1 MRSAHGGLR
10 GYIIMNL
17 RQRQN
22 NMGSTRKK
30 VLIGISVER
39 ETPASVVGGPHPT
52 GPASGATKQI
62 LPPHTVQDWFNE
74 KTCNTM
80 DLTLIMAEVK
90 RLLNATHLQRRLAE
104 WRVVDMAEVRRREMI
119 GCGIC
124 THSPLARHYCEQR
137 MRRPAGIWALEEPN
151 QNEGMSIS
159 NAFHEFGALEL
170 LLAPVSYARPR
181 GSSRVICSISP
192 SLMGSQSGF
201 LSGCG
206 ADKGVSIII
215 SARFTL
221 QLTQLPNHSHPSRE
235 HRI

>member
-1 MRSAHGGLR
+1 MRSAHGGA
-10 GYIIMNL
+10 
-17 RQRQN
+17 QRIHN
-22 NMGSTRKK
+22 NEPPPAAKKIWARLHRKK

-80 DLTLIMAEVK
+80 TLIMAEVK
-90 RLLNATHLQRRLAE
+90 RRLNATHLRRRLAE
-104 WRVVDMAEVRRREMI
+104 WRVVEAEVSRREMV

-151 QNEGMSIS
+151 QNEGVSIS
-159 NAFHEFGALEL
+159 NAFMNSEPLNSYLLQYHTPDPEALH
-170 LLAPVSYARPR
+170 
-181 GSSRVICSISP
+181 G
-192 SLMGSQSGF
+192 
-201 LSGCG
+201 
-206 ADKGVSIII
+206 
-215 SARFTL
+215 
-221 QLTQLPNHSHPSRE
+221 
-235 HRI
+235 